1 MYQKISSLTSSIIYS
16 ADVKH
21 KSNTR
26 KYNKKGVLKGW
37 CQSRSMNKN
46 KGYTGKNTLT
56 VFFWSGR
63 VSKRLLI
70 VVEYLEGVHENSF
83 DHAYLPAGIC
93 NVAT

>member
-1 MYQKISSLTSSIIYS
+1 
-16 ADVKH
+16 
-21 KSNTR
+21 
-26 KYNKKGVLKGW
+26 
-37 CQSRSMNKN
+37 MNKN

-93 NVAT
+93 NVAA